1 MTYTFRTF
9 VARVGMKN
17 YDSLA
22 EAMSEVTAGGT
33 VVCLVDTITLDD
45 VLVITNEVTLG
56 GVASGTTIT
65 GADLNKF
72 IRLDEGAALK
82 LVSTIS
88 VNCQIRFND
97 VGATVTVPEEDY
109 TEPSMRPITGYS
121 FASTSN
127 GDGTKTYSMV
137 KTLYLYAAGVNVT
150 LAYSPSGET
159 MGAIAVV
166 NEGDVINFTAT
177 PAEGYENPVVT
188 ANNVTLTPEAGVYS
202 VTIGDT
208 NMTIQA
214 TATEMPKV
222 AEIAGGGQ
230 YASLSAAFANA
241 QDGDTITVLTNNT
254 LTGETSVTNN
264 NLTLDLNGF
273 TVTGAAGDT
282 PMFNLGEVSF
292 TVADTS
298 VGGTGKAVSAA
309 SKVILSA
316 SPCTFT
322 LASGTLESGNNPI
335 YLYNSNGDRIVNIH
349 GGKLVCN
356 YTGSEHAY
364 AIVNV
369 NGSVNVTAGE
379 IESQCGGF
387 EIDAVTFSGGSLMIG
402 PGSEKQ
408 VFHRGSYSSTIT
420 VTGGTFNRDINEYC
434 ASGYAAY
441 EYSTGIWTVSEVY
454 VEGQDICLD
463 GTNVTINASQAAWL
477 KKCGDKTTVS
487 NALENLA
494 FEQFSDAYLL
504 NLNILDGDYRDYEKG
519 DFIVTDFHFE
529 TENET
534 EYVVVG
540 VSLERHGALGGING
554 TLKLMG
560 TSLLGEAFVE
570 KAVSDFTFINSDT
583 TTLRYV
589 KDGTTLF
596 YKPVIE

>member
-1 MTYTFRTF
+1 M
-9 VARVGMKN
+9 
-17 YDSLA
+17 
-22 EAMSEVTAGGT
+22 
-33 VVCLVDTITLDD
+33 
-45 VLVITNEVTLG
+45 
-56 GVASGTTIT
+56 
-65 GADLNKF
+65 
-72 IRLDEGAALK
+72 
-82 LVSTIS
+82 
-88 VNCQIRFND
+88 
-97 VGATVTVPEEDY
+97 
-109 TEPSMRPITGYS
+109 
-121 FASTSN
+121 
-127 GDGTKTYSMV
+127 
-137 KTLYLYAAGVNVT
+137 
-150 LAYSPSGET
+150 
-159 MGAIAVV
+159 
-166 NEGDVINFTAT
+166 
-177 PAEGYENPVVT
+177 VT

-241 QDGDTITVLTNNT
+241 QDGNTIKVLADNT
-254 LTGETSVTNN
+254 LTGGISVTT

-273 TVTGAAGDT
+273 TVTGATGDN
-282 PMFNLGEVSF
+282 PMFNLGAVSF
-292 TVADTS
+292 TIKDTS
-298 VGGTGKAVSAA
+298 AGGTGKAVSAA
-309 SKVILSA
+309 SKVVLSG
-316 SPCTFT
+316 SDCTFT
-322 LASGTLESGNNPI
+322 LESGTLQSGGVPVYI
-335 YLYNSNGDRIVNIH
+335 YQSGGDRIVNIN
-349 GGKLVCN
+349 GGKLICTYGGWGQEQYVIMN
-356 YTGSEHAY
+356 
-364 AIVNV
+364 I
-369 NGSVNVTAGE
+369 NGTVNVTAGE
-379 IESQCGGF
+379 IESNCSGF
-387 EIDAVTFSGGSLMIG
+387 YTMNVTFSGGSLTID
-402 PGSEKQ
+402 SDTNRK
-408 VFHRGSYSSTIT
+408 VFYELDNYTTIT
-420 VTGGTFNRDINEYC
+420 VTGGTFNRDINDYC

-504 NLNILDGDYRDYEKG
+504 NLNILNGNYRDYKKG
-519 DFIVTDFHFE
+519 DFVVTDFHFE